1 MEITKINFN
10 GVDYEI
16 TDTQAR
22 DIATMLQAQVSDI
35 SDDWFMREIDQLNK
49 HRDIL
54 GESLDALFNEED

>member
-16 TDTQAR
+16 TDRCRIMEDYTLDIYDQA
-22 DIATMLQAQVSDI
+22 
-35 SDDWFMREIDQLNK
+35 DWFMREIDQLNK